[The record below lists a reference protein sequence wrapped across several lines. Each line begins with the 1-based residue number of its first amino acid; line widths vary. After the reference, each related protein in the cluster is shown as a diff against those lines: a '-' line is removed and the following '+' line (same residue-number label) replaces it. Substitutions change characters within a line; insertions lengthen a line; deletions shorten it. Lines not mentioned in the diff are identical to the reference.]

1 MTLASAPSPSR
12 TLQVLGVLCPVAA
25 TAIAGP
31 FTMGALEAP
40 GQEYYFLVAPTA
52 AGVVA
57 APGYLYALLW
67 WRSIPSL
74 AAGLRW
80 WVRLSFLVVI
90 LAAMAGAVF
99 GLVLIL
105 PSIACMLT
113 VLNALVAWRRMEGS
127 SSSLQ
132 GRPAREV
139 RA

>member
-1 MTLASAPSPSR
+1 MVA
-12 TLQVLGVLCPVAA
+12 VL
-25 TAIAGP
+25 IAGP

-40 GQEYYFLVAPTA
+40 GQEDYFLVAPTA
-52 AGVVA
+52 AGVIA

-99 GLVLIL
+99 SLVLIL

-113 VLNALVAWRRMEGS
+113 VLNALIAWRRMEGS
-127 SSSLQ
+127 KPGLP
-132 GRPAREV
+132 GRSAREV

>member
-1 MTLASAPSPSR
+1 MTSASAPSPSR
-12 TLQVLGVLCPVAA
+12 TLQVLGVLCPVVAVV
-25 TAIAGP
+25 IAGP

-40 GQEYYFLVAPTA
+40 GQDGFFLVAPTA

-67 WRSIPSL
+67 WHSIPSL

-99 GLVLIL
+99 SLVLIL
-105 PSIACMLT
+105 PSIACLLT

-127 SSSLQ
+127 RLGLQ
-132 GRPAREV
+132 GRPSGEV